1 MFRSRTK
8 DSDCSASFAD
18 SEPISTSCLREKKL
32 ILWPFVRRKRTPN
45 RTFAIPE
52 LDHKKF
58 EVGNWRL
65 EIGDWRL
72 EIRVFFRKFGISNL
86 QLPMNCGSQ
95 IPRFQIQTFTHT
107 SSPRTSHS
115 QTLARSRSR
124 RHVPSCSRTCQPC
137 QLQITSPACM
147 NPSLSGKPR

>member
-52 LDHKKF
+52 LDHKNF
-58 EVGNWRL
+58 QVGNWRL
-65 EIGDWRL
+65 EISSSER
-72 EIRVFFRKFGISNL
+72 FRNL
-86 QLPMNCGSQ
+86 QPQ
-95 IPRFQIQTFTHT
+95 ICNYFRISLKAPSAQGQHPGKERRSTRSEATRRQ
-107 SSPRTSHS
+107 SAGV
-115 QTLARSRSR
+115 LAW
-124 RHVPSCSRTCQPC
+124 
-137 QLQITSPACM
+137 PA
-147 NPSLSGKPR
+147 GQ